1 MQEDFSG
8 FFQGVKE
15 VLKAKERLGGIHGA
29 IAELIQTDQQH
40 ETAIEI
46 ALGAATQHVVTEN
59 EAAAR
64 QAIAYLKQ
72 HSFGRAT
79 FLPMNVIKERTIQHR
94 DVQQPSSTLHLSV

>member
-1 MQEDFSG
+1 M
-8 FFQGVKE
+8 KE

-29 IAELIQTDQQH
+29 IAELIQTDQQY

-64 QAIAYLKQ
+64 QAID
-72 HSFGRAT
+72 T
-79 FLPMNVIKERTIQHR
+79 
-94 DVQQPSSTLHLSV
+94 